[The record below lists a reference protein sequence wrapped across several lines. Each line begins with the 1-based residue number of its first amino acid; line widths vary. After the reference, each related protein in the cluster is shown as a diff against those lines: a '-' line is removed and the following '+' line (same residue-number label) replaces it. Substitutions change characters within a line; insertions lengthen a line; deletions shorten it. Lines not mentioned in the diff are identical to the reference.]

1 MLLPELWPLKYQKWI
16 TFCIFCWLQL
26 KISPTL
32 DKILKCIWKVLF
44 SSFRKCYELL
54 GSGMLLARHQH
65 WKIQKFGIL
74 LLTQQF
80 VFDVSTHNIS
90 GKVKSKAYWP
100 YHFFLFLFHTISL
113 QELINQIFP
122 VHLNILPK
130 LWLIFCCYQEKI
142 WKMRHFWHFKDHNS
156 GSKHHN

>member
-44 SSFRKCYELL
+44 SSFRKYYELL

-65 WKIQKFGIL
+65 WKIQEFGIL

-100 YHFFLFLFHTISL
+100 YHFFLFLFHYHFFARTHQSD
-113 QELINQIFP
+113 
-122 VHLNILPK
+122 LPGALK
-130 LWLIFCCYQEKI
+130 YLAQTVTNFLLL
-142 WKMRHFWHFKDHNS
+142 S
-156 GSKHHN
+156 GENMKNETFLTF